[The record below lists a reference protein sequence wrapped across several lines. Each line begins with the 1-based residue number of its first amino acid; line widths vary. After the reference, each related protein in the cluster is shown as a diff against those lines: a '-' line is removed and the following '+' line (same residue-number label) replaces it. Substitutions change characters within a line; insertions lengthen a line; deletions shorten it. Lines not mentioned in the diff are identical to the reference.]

1 MGKLGLFT
9 EPNLNCFDF
18 FKPVKMPSSS
28 ILSDFEWDEGLT
40 MPVANAENKFLEGEV
55 SVEKLQ
61 TKLWENKM
69 QLTCRKPH

>member
-1 MGKLGLFT
+1 
-9 EPNLNCFDF
+9 
-18 FKPVKMPSSS
+18 MPSSS